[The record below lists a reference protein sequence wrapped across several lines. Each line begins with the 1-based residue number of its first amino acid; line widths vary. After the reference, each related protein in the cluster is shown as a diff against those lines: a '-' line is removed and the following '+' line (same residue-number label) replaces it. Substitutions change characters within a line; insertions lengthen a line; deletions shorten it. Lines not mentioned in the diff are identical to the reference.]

1 MYSHRDST
9 FWEFYFWLDI
19 IFKHLKK
26 NYTQIYHLMSFNAV
40 LVLKVWRM
48 HSGKV
53 KEWQKDVCVKE
64 LFHYLTVL
72 LVVLYSTLSQVHW
85 VRRRSLLNPDKI
97 LDLSHSMSFSGN
109 RSHVIVPGLE
119 PFSEYKLTV
128 YVFNKKGN
136 GPKSDPVTFNTP
148 EGGEVILWS
157 HSLNNPCFRRLCTR
171 AENCT
176 NYEFSF
182 KMNCILVT
190 RSVFDQ
196 CVFHPSFLKKCVL
209 ILPLLLFV

>member
-1 MYSHRDST
+1 M
-9 FWEFYFWLDI
+9 
-19 IFKHLKK
+19 
-26 NYTQIYHLMSFNAV
+26 
-40 LVLKVWRM
+40 
-48 HSGKV
+48 
-53 KEWQKDVCVKE
+53 CVKE

-72 LVVLYSTLSQVHW
+72 PVVLYYTLSQVHW

-148 EGGEVILWS
+148 EGGEVIL
-157 HSLNNPCFRRLCTR
+157 
-171 AENCT
+171 
-176 NYEFSF
+176 
-182 KMNCILVT
+182 
-190 RSVFDQ
+190 
-196 CVFHPSFLKKCVL
+196 
-209 ILPLLLFV
+209 